1 MSLVDITLTPEAID
15 ESSLMEKLAG
25 MGGASTNP
33 FLMRALGWEPT
44 KYWQVRNRLEAQG
57 RVQRKLGGPGGTTFI
72 PTPPT
77 VQAAIPVGQE
87 AAVPISTGDI
97 TAPAF
102 DSEASLYPP
111 ILKVLEVEWI
121 GDQAYDSSIVRNT
134 ALGGSRNTGGTWT
147 RPDFCV
153 VAIRKFK
160 FLRDPV
166 FDVISFEVKPSWA
179 ISVGGV
185 FEALAHR
192 QYATRAY
199 VIYHIGDTAFDSAPE
214 AERIIGLAEQHGIG
228 IFLAEEPGTWEKW
241 TERVRAR
248 RWAPD
253 PSDLNEFLQKV
264 FPGSDHDEIIKLT
277 K

>member
-1 MSLVDITLTPEAID
+1 MSETYPIITPEVVD
-15 ESSLMEKLAG
+15 ENTFLARLTEA
-25 MGGASTNP
+25 GGSSTNP
-33 FLMRALGWEPT
+33 VLMKKLAWDPQ
-44 KYWQVRNRLEAQG
+44 KYWQIRNRLEEQG
-57 RVQRKLGGPGGTTFI
+57 RVQRRLGGPGGTTFI
-72 PTPPT
+72 PAPVEPIPAAAQDQ
-77 VQAAIPVGQE
+77 QASIGNTE
-87 AAVPISTGDI
+87 AAGNTEPFQT
-97 TAPAF
+97 
-102 DSEASLYPP
+102 EASLYAPM
-111 ILKVLEVEWI
+111 LKVLEVEWI

-199 VIYHIGDTAFDSAPE
+199 VIYHISDKEFDSAPE

-228 IFLAEEPGTWEKW
+228 VFLAEDPGVWEKW

-248 RWAPD
+248 RWSPD

-264 FPGSDHDEIIKLT
+264 FPASDHDEIIKLT

>member
-1 MSLVDITLTPEAID
+1 MVDEPILTPEAAD
-15 ESSLMEKLAG
+15 ENALMQKLG
-25 MGGASTNP
+25 EMGGASTNP

-57 RVQRKLGGPGGTTFI
+57 RVQRRLGGPGGTTFI
-72 PTPPT
+72 PPAIQTAITVDEEPP
-77 VQAAIPVGQE
+77 VPVPVGE
-87 AAVPISTGDI
+87 A

-102 DSEASLYPP
+102 DSEAALYAP

-134 ALGGSRNTGGTWT
+134 ALGGGRNTGGTWT

-166 FDVISFEVKPSWA
+166 FDVISFEVKPGWA

-199 VIYHIGDTAFDSAPE
+199 VIYHIGDAAFDSAPE

-228 IFLAEEPGTWEKW
+228 IFLAEEPGNWEKW

-248 RWAPD
+248 RWTPD
-253 PSDLNEFLQKV
+253 PSDLNDFLQRV
-264 FPGSDHDEIIKLT
+264 FPASDHDEIIKLT